1 MRKTGI
7 FILLLL
13 ISLSCLTACSGRE
26 TTIES
31 GTLPLS
37 EFEPVTGIV
46 EGRTD
51 IYLIVKL
58 VDSSYWQVIING
70 VKDAGEALGCNV
82 YCGGTTNEIDW
93 KGQRKLIEEAM
104 ARNADAIILAP
115 DDSIELAPDIENIHE
130 AGIPVVLIDTAANTE
145 SYDICYMTD
154 NLLAGQNA
162 AREMLRQLNSC
173 GHSESE
179 SLCVGIM
186 AGMAT
191 SQTINE
197 RLAGFY
203 KYWSENAPDNWTIA
217 SDIMNCNGNI
227 DIGDEL
233 AESFLKEHPDAY
245 GLYGTNNGPTRVLCN
260 IVREK
265 SRTDIVVVG
274 FDFSDEMKELIES
287 PDYCASTMLQRQY
300 DMGSRAVGSVL
311 SILKG
316 DVPPIRFEDTGVVTV
331 NSDTLTD
338 PDVEEL
344 LKHN

>member
-1 MRKTGI
+1 MVRLKDIAEVCGVSVATVSRALNGLTNENRERTAYILRTAKEMGYYPNVAARTLKTSRSNTIGVLYENVMTHEYFSSVLEALRRQADMRGYDLMMIGDWRGDKSGNY
-7 FILLLL
+7 FEHVRRRNLDGVAV
-13 ISLSCLTACSGRE
+13 ISAD
-26 TTIES
+26 
-31 GTLPLS
+31 
-37 EFEPVTGIV
+37 F
-46 EGRTD
+46 
-51 IYLIVKL
+51 
-58 VDSSYWQVIING
+58 DSSNVIRLVTSAIPSVIIDHFYEGCDCVSSDNRASMERIVRYAWG
-70 VKDAGEALGCNV
+70 QGHRRIAMIHGEIGSV
-82 YCGGTTNEIDW
+82 S
-93 KGQRKLIEEAM
+93 R
-104 ARNADAIILAP
+104 
-115 DDSIELAPDIENIHE
+115 
-130 AGIPVVLIDTAANTE
+130 
-145 SYDICYMTD
+145 
-154 NLLAGQNA
+154 
-162 AREMLRQLNSC
+162 
-173 GHSESE
+173 
-179 SLCVGIM
+179 
-186 AGMAT
+186 
-191 SQTINE
+191 E

>member
-1 MRKTGI
+1 MRRSGI
-7 FILLLL
+7 YILLIL
-13 ISLSCLTACSGRE
+13 ITLSCLTACSRGEAPIE
-26 TTIES
+26 T
-31 GTLPLS
+31 GALPLKD
-37 EFEPVTGIV
+37 FEPVTEIV

-58 VDSSYWQVIING
+58 VDSSYWQVMING
-70 VKDAGEALGCNV
+70 VKDAGDALGCNV

-93 KGQRKLIEEAM
+93 MGQRKLIGEALS
-104 ARNADAIILAP
+104 RNADAIILAP
-115 DDSIELAPDIENIHE
+115 DDSIELAPDIEKIHN
-130 AGIPVVLIDTAANTE
+130 AGIPIVLIDTAANTE

-162 AREMLRQLNSC
+162 AREMLNQLHEC
-173 GHSESE
+173 GHTDDEE
-179 SLCVGIM
+179 LCVGIM

-203 KYWSENAPDNWTIA
+203 KYWTENAPGSWTIA

-233 AESFLKEHPDAY
+233 AEAFLKAHPDTY

-260 IVREK
+260 IVRDK

-287 PDYCASTMLQRQY
+287 PDYHASTMLQRQY

-311 SILKG
+311 SILEG
-316 DVPPIRFEDTGVVTV
+316 EFPAIRFEDTGVVTV
-331 NSDTLTD
+331 NRDTLTD